1 VNGGRASL
9 AGEVES
15 IHGIDMKAVW
25 IRMQGTGEDKDE
37 EELISIVHFRSDG
50 LENQQ
55 VYE

>member
-1 VNGGRASL
+1 
-9 AGEVES
+9 
-15 IHGIDMKAVW
+15 
-25 IRMQGTGEDKDE
+25 MQGTGEDKDE